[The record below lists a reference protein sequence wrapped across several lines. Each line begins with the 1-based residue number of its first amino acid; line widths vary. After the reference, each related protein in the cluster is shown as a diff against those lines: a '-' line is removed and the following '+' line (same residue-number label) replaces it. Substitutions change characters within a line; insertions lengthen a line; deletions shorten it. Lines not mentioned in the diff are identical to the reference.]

1 MAFAVGVTV
10 LVRRDAFSD
19 WGARLTDDADG
30 EGGAAPSAAVAERCD
45 QLADT
50 WGLTARERE
59 VLVLVAEGRTSRQVQ
74 DALFIAEGTFKTHMR
89 HIYEKS
95 GVRGQ
100 KQLRLLLQREDEM
113 SVEGH
118 TS

>member
-1 MAFAVGVTV
+1 MA
-10 LVRRDAFSD
+10 
-19 WGARLTDDADG
+19 
-30 EGGAAPSAAVAERCD
+30 D
-45 QLADT
+45 Q

-59 VLVLVAEGRTSRQVQ
+59 VLGLVAQGLTSRQVQ

-100 KQLRLLLQREDEM
+100 KQLRLLLQRETGLAADEDRAPAP
-113 SVEGH
+113 SSPARH
-118 TS
+118 

>member
-1 MAFAVGVTV
+1 MA
-10 LVRRDAFSD
+10 
-19 WGARLTDDADG
+19 
-30 EGGAAPSAAVAERCD
+30 D
-45 QLADT
+45 Q

-59 VLVLVAEGRTSRQVQ
+59 VLGLVARGLTSRQVQ

-100 KQLRLLLQREDEM
+100 KQLRLLLQRETGAPVD
-113 SVEGH
+113 
-118 TS
+118 